1 MRPSRQETVPNRR
14 PSRLSRWLRILGV
27 VTILVLVWR
36 WAERSGFDWAQF
48 RRTFA
53 ESDPLILL
61 LAVVLSAA
69 TYLIRATRWQV
80 MSRPARPDAPL
91 GPIFRDTVI
100 GFAGAVLLGRAGEF
114 VRPLAISRSLRVPFS
129 SQVAVW
135 FLERLMDLVAV
146 LLFFGAAL
154 SHVGA
159 RGAAAA
165 AGPEIQWV
173 LKSGAKFAGL
183 LGLAS
188 LITLLVFRGI
198 SPRTAAHLGEKLAW
212 LPPGIARRL
221 QGLLDSFAVGM
232 EATRDLGSLAAL
244 FAYTAL
250 EWCLIAA
257 CGLAVLRAFPA
268 TQALGAWDSLV
279 LLGFA
284 SFGSILQIPGVG
296 GGMQVVSILVLTQ
309 LYRVPVEAATAIAT
323 VMWVVML
330 GLVVPPGVLLAI
342 QSGLGW
348 RDLRSQT
355 VPNALTSDKP

>member
-1 MRPSRQETVPNRR
+1 MPNRR
-14 PSRLSRWLRILGV
+14 SAALNRLFRTLIA
-27 VTILVLVWR
+27 IAAVLLLWR
-36 WAERSGFDWAQF
+36 WAETSGFDWAQF

-53 ESDPLILL
+53 EADPIVLL
-61 LAVVLSAA
+61 LAVLLSAA
-69 TYLIRATRWQV
+69 TYLIRAVRWQW
-80 MSRPARPDAPL
+80 MTRPSKPCAPL
-91 GPIFRDTVI
+91 GTIFRDTVI

-114 VRPLAISRSLRVPFS
+114 VRPLAISRSLGVPFS

-154 SHVGA
+154 TQVSS
-159 RGAAAA
+159 RAAAK

-173 LKSGAKFAGL
+173 IQSGGKLAGL

-188 LITLLVFRGI
+188 LVSLLVFRGI
-198 SPRTAAHLGEKLAW
+198 SPRTATHLGSKLTW
-212 LPPGIARRL
+212 LPEGFRKRL
-221 QGLLDSFAVGM
+221 LGLIDSFAMGM
-232 EATRDLGSLAAL
+232 EATRELGSLAL
-244 FAYTAL
+244 VFAYTIL
-250 EWCLIAA
+250 EWFLIAA
-257 CGLAVLRAFPA
+257 CGWAVLRAFPA

-309 LYRVPVEAATAIAT
+309 LYGVAVEPATAIAT
-323 VMWVVML
+323 VMWIVML

-348 RDLRSQT
+348 RELRGQK
-355 VPNALTSDKP
+355 PPDALTSDKP